1 MDEGY
6 ELLNLRVIRTTTR
19 AAIQSAP
26 DQGDAHRNRASQLL
40 DEAQN
45 RATSQLILDRI
56 DVMRQELA
64 DGGFAERE
72 DEVGDA

>member
-6 ELLNLRVIRTTTR
+6 ELLNLRVIRTTTV
-19 AAIQSAP
+19 AAMKSAP
-26 DQGDAHRNRASQLL
+26 GEADAHRTRALQLL

-45 RATSQLILDRI
+45 RAGSEGILDRI
-56 DVMRQELA
+56 GLLREELA
-64 DGGFAERE
+64 DAEFGLRD